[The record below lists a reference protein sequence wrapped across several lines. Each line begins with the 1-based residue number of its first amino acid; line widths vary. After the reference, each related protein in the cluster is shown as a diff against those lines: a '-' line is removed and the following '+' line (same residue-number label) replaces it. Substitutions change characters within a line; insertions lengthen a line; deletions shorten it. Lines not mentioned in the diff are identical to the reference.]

1 MTTIALIIA
10 GGRGNRMGQDL
21 PKQFLSIDDKPVIAY
36 TMEAFQRHP
45 QIDGIA
51 VVCIAGWE
59 EAVRAFANQSNI
71 TKLVGICRGGK
82 NGNESIGNGL
92 ALLAKSYGP
101 DTLVL
106 VHDGVRPL
114 VSQDIISDC
123 IRVAREKGNATT
135 IIPTAEA
142 LLQTDDQATSTKV
155 IDRSITKRTQTPQGF
170 TLGTLLDMHRKA
182 AERGIDDPVA
192 SCTLAIDLGMRVYFS
207 KGSEKNI
214 KLTTL
219 DDIDIFK
226 ALLHTRRA
234 KWLKDRPFS
243 AQ

>member
-1 MTTIALIIA
+1 MGSPSRASPA
-10 GGRGNRMGQDL
+10 GKKRSGLSRTSRISPSSSASAGAARTATNRSATASPCSQ
-21 PKQFLSIDDKPVIAY
+21 
-36 TMEAFQRHP
+36 
-45 QIDGIA
+45 
-51 VVCIAGWE
+51 
-59 EAVRAFANQSNI
+59 N
-71 TKLVGICRGGK
+71 
-82 NGNESIGNGL
+82 
-92 ALLAKSYGP
+92 YGP